1 MAGENFIDSIK
12 VFARSGNGGA
22 GSVHFARTKFNSK
35 AGPDGGDGGR
45 GGHIILEGNENL
57 WTLLHLRYHKNILAQ
72 NGTKGGA
79 NKVSGASGQDIVIQ
93 VPLGTIARDAETGM
107 EEAEILYH
115 GQRIIWLAGG
125 KGGRGNSFFKSA
137 TNQSPQY
144 AQPGLAGQEGYKIL
158 ELKLLADVGLV
169 GLPNAGKSTLL
180 ATISAARP
188 EIAPYPFTTLQPQ
201 LGIVAYKAGLSFCVA
216 DLPGIIEKASE
227 GKGLGL
233 RFLRHIERNS
243 LLLFVVAVDSENW
256 GENNMQ
262 NIQANISQTFKL
274 LRHEL
279 QIYNPELMH
288 KPKLLAISK
297 ADLLSTEQRATLTT
311 QLNFPELIAPPI
323 FISSHSN
330 FQIDKLKDQIWQ
342 SLQQLS

>member
-1 MAGENFIDSIK
+1 MASENFIDSIK

-22 GSVHFARTKFNSK
+22 GAVHFARTKFNSK

-72 NGTKGGA
+72 NGASGA
-79 NKVSGASGQDIVIQ
+79 ANRVSGRSGQDIIIQ
-93 VPLGTIARDAETGM
+93 VPLGTIARDAETGR
-107 EEAEILYH
+107 EEAEILSH
-115 GQRIIWLAGG
+115 GQRVLWLAGG

-137 TNQSPQY
+137 TNQSPQI
-144 AQPGLAGQEGYKIL
+144 AQPGLAGQEGFKIL

-180 ATISAARP
+180 ASLSAAKP

-201 LGIVAYKAGLSFCVA
+201 LGIVAYKAGLSFCMA
-216 DLPGIIEKASE
+216 DLPGIIEHASQ

-243 LLLFVVAVDSENW
+243 LLLFVIAADSEN
-256 GENNMQ
+256 
-262 NIQANISQTFKL
+262 IQCDFAL
-274 LRHEL
+274 LKREL
-279 QIYNPELMH
+279 LSYNPELIH
-288 KPKLLAISK
+288 KAKLLAISK
-297 ADLLSTEQRATLTT
+297 ADLLSPEDCKSLAA
-311 QLNFPELIAPPI
+311 QLNFPELLAPAI
-323 FISSHSN
+323 FISSHSK
-330 FQIDKLKDQIWQ
+330 FQLDLLKDQIWH
-342 SLQQLS
+342 SLQKLY